1 MRLDLLSRGDVI
13 LPGKVLPGGALA
25 SRGDRIAGIL
35 EPGVQAD
42 TGDSLEK
49 VGQVREQ
56 AHVDVGF
63 TRPSPRWTGWKPSL
77 TGRRAGALP
86 FKTGC
91 TKPTPALLGRDGYRE
106 SVQREADQ
114 AVVAAQRPKLDYA
127 LAVAPLDSAHQGRVI
142 DAVLA
147 GHACKC

>member
-1 MRLDLLSRGDVI
+1 MRFDLLSRGDVI

-25 SRGDRIAGIL
+25 IRGSRIAGIL

-63 TRPSPRWTGWKPSL
+63 YATIATVDGVEAIPDRPAGGSPPVQDRLYETDPS
-77 TGRRAGALP
+77 TSRAGGVP
-86 FKTGC
+86 RK
-91 TKPTPALLGRDGYRE
+91 R
-106 SVQREADQ
+106 
-114 AVVAAQRPKLDYA
+114 
-127 LAVAPLDSAHQGRVI
+127 SA
-142 DAVLA
+142 
-147 GHACKC
+147 

>member
-1 MRLDLLSRGDVI
+1 MRFDLLSRGDVI
-13 LPGKVLPGGALA
+13 LPGKVLPGGALRSGAAGSPA
-25 SRGDRIAGIL
+25 SSNPVSRLTRAIL
-35 EPGVQAD
+35 LKRSGRCGSRHMWTSV
-42 TGDSLEK
+42 
-49 VGQVREQ
+49 
-56 AHVDVGF
+56 F

-91 TKPTPALLGRDGYRE
+91 TKPTPALLGREGYRE

-127 LAVAPLDSAHQGRVI
+127 LAVAPLDSGRQGRVI